1 MSQKKAENSTF
12 FLLIHIEG
20 GEIKRNLH
28 RLGETSH
35 SLPWGNH
42 PTPPI
47 FSFSDKKGFNL
58 WAPKNKIPFSFLK
71 YFYLSSHFLVRFLR
85 ILSENI
91 EKCFL
96 SREHLLIEQIHRKI
110 SSLGDWK
117 CENPTNPIASLF
129 LSNRLRL
136 LPRNILIKYFLSN
149 ICFNFLIFCVVSG
162 GKRLQKRYSSHKLW
176 QNFGGRT
183 PIFHQSQE
191 WVCTFVRNMTSL
203 IHTWYRGAHC
213 SCVKKETI
221 FPIGQKLS
229 GQYFS
234 QLPNYSQTFPNIINK
249 TLILGG
255 AEIMWWWI
263 LLDPNFSL
271 HIWLTWHR

>member
-1 MSQKKAENSTF
+1 MIGNVRIQQIQ
-12 FLLIHIEG
+12 LL
-20 GEIKRNLH
+20 L
-28 RLGETSH
+28 
-35 SLPWGNH
+35 
-42 PTPPI
+42 
-47 FSFSDKKGFNL
+47 FSFQTDCDCFWGIFWS
-58 WAPKNKIPFSFLK
+58 
-71 YFYLSSHFLVRFLR
+71 
-85 ILSENI
+85 NI
-91 EKCFL
+91 
-96 SREHLLIEQIHRKI
+96 
-110 SSLGDWK
+110 
-117 CENPTNPIASLF
+117 
-129 LSNRLRL
+129 
-136 LPRNILIKYFLSN
+136 FLSN

-203 IHTWYRGAHC
+203 IHAWYRGAHC

-255 AEIMWWWI
+255 AEMMWWWI
-263 LLDPNFSL
+263 LLDPKNMRFNRSTFFPERSIL
-271 HIWLTWHR
+271 FCWISKPFEALIKWWW